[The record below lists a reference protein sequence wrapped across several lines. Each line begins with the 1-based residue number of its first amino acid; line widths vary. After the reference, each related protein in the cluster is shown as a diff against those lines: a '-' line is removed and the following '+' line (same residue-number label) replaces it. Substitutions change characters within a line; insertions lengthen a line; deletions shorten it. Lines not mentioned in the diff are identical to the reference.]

1 MQAMQNTEISGVEY
15 QQGELQGYEVRE
27 YLLEKFNRCCTYC
40 QAKDVSLEV
49 EHVIAKSRGG
59 SNRISNLCLACIPC
73 NKLKGNLPV
82 ELFLAK
88 KPELL
93 AKIRRQLKT
102 PLKDAA
108 FVNATRWRL
117 ANALKVFNLPLELAS
132 GGRTKFNRV
141 RLTLPKTHALD
152 AACVGKTESLLKW
165 NMPVLSIRCVGRGN
179 YQRTRLNKYGS
190 PRGYLMRQKHV
201 KTFQTGDQVIATV
214 PKGVKTGVYVGRVA
228 IRATGKFNVQ
238 TSTGVVQGISHKYC
252 KLLSRADGYGYV
264 QSKIAL
270 ERGGSENRAA

>member
-1 MQAMQNTEISGVEY
+1 MQAMQNPEISGVEY

-40 QAKDVSLEV
+40 QAKDVPLEI
-49 EHVIAKSRGG
+49 EHVIAKSLGG
-59 SNRISNLCLACIPC
+59 SNRTSNLCLACRTC
-73 NKLKGNLPV
+73 NNLKGNLPIEV
-82 ELFLAK
+82 FLEK

-93 AKIRRQLKT
+93 VRIKNRLKT

-108 FVNATRWRL
+108 SVNATRWML
-117 ANALKVFNLPLELAS
+117 ANALRSFNIPLELAS
-132 GGRTKFNRV
+132 SARTKFNRE
-141 RLTLPKTHALD
+141 RLKLPKTHALD

-165 NMPVLSIRCVGRGN
+165 NVPLLSIRCVGRGR
-179 YQRTRLNKYGS
+179 YQRTQLNKYGS
-190 PRGYLMRQKHV
+190 PRGYLMRQKHA
-201 KTFQTGDQVIATV
+201 KGFQTGDQVIATV
-214 PKGVKTGVYVGRVA
+214 PKGVKTGVHVGRVV
-228 IRATGKFNVQ
+228 IRATGNFNVQ

-270 ERGGSENRAA
+270 EKGSENRAA